1 MNKLNSLQDR
11 ALALVSQV
19 GDGLKQAVP
28 DNAGKWL
35 QTGAALGALKTGSRV
50 ATTFV
55 RRHPV
60 ATVATVA
67 GAGLLWYLAR
77 RRAQREM
84 HEALEGS
91 ATRVTAKRVGSNGHG
106 KSHSSAAR
114 SRKTPARSSEH
125 EATT

>member
-11 ALALVSQV
+11 ALTLVSQV
-19 GDGLKQAVP
+19 SDGLKQAVP

-106 KSHSSAAR
+106 KTRSSTA
-114 SRKTPARSSEH
+114 SRRTSARSSEH

>member
-1 MNKLNSLQDR
+1 MNKLNSLQDH

-19 GDGLKQAVP
+19 GDGLRQVVP

-60 ATVATVA
+60 AAVATVA

-106 KSHSSAAR
+106 KSRSSTS
-114 SRKTPARSSEH
+114 SRRTSTRSSEH

>member
-1 MNKLNSLQDR
+1 MNKLNSLQDH

-19 GDGLKQAVP
+19 GDGLRQAMP

-60 ATVATVA
+60 AAVATVV

-106 KSHSSAAR
+106 KSRSSTS
-114 SRKTPARSSEH
+114 SRRTSTRSSEH

>member
-1 MNKLNSLQDR
+1 MNKLNSLQDH

-19 GDGLKQAVP
+19 GDGLRQAVP

-60 ATVATVA
+60 AAVATVA

-106 KSHSSAAR
+106 KSRSSAS
-114 SRKTPARSSEH
+114 SRRTPARSSEH

>member
-1 MNKLNSLQDR
+1 MNKLDSLQDR
-11 ALALVSQV
+11 ALALASQV
-19 GDGLKQAVP
+19 GDGLKQVVP
-28 DNAGKWL
+28 DTAGKWL

-77 RRAQREM
+77 RRAQREV

-91 ATRVTAKRVGSNGHG
+91 ATRVTAQRASGNGQG
-106 KSHSSAAR
+106 KSRNSRTARRTSAR
-114 SRKTPARSSEH
+114 GSEH

>member
-11 ALALVSQV
+11 ALMLVSQV
-19 GDGLKQAVP
+19 GDGLRQAVP

-35 QTGAALGALKTGSRV
+35 QTGAALGALKAGSRV

-60 ATVATVA
+60 ATVATIA
-67 GAGLLWYLAR
+67 SAGLLWYLAR
-77 RRAQREM
+77 RRAQREV

-91 ATRVTAKRVGSNGHG
+91 ATHVTAKRTGSNGHG
-106 KSHSSAAR
+106 KSRSSGTA
-114 SRKTPARSSEH
+114 RKTSARSEH

>member
-11 ALALVSQV
+11 ALTLVSQV
-19 GDGLKQAVP
+19 GDGLKQVMP

-91 ATRVTAKRVGSNGHG
+91 ATRVTAKRAGSNGHG
-106 KSHSSAAR
+106 KAR
-114 SRKTPARSSEH
+114 SGTSRKTSTRSSEH

>member
-11 ALALVSQV
+11 ALVLVSQV
-19 GDGLKQAVP
+19 GDGLKQVVP

-55 RRHPV
+55 RRHPA
-60 ATVATVA
+60 ATIATVA

-77 RRAQREM
+77 RRAQREV

-91 ATRVTAKRVGSNGHG
+91 ATHVTAKRSSGNSQG
-106 KSHSSAAR
+106 KSRSGTTRKSSVR
-114 SRKTPARSSEH
+114 NSEH
-125 EATT
+125 AATT

>member
-1 MNKLNSLQDR
+1 MNKLNSLQDH

-19 GDGLKQAVP
+19 GDGLRQAMP

-60 ATVATVA
+60 AAVATVA

-106 KSHSSAAR
+106 KSRSSTS
-114 SRKTPARSSEH
+114 SRRTSTRSSEH